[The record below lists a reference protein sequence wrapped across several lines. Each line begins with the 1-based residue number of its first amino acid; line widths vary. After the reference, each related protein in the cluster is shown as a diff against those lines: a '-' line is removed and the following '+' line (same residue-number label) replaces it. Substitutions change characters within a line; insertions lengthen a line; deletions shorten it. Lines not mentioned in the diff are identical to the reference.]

1 MKLADAPTPNIL
13 SFDVEDWAQSTFDF
27 DLPITAS
34 VVDNTARILDLCAA
48 AGVKGTFFVLGLVAE
63 AHPALVRRIRDA
75 GHEVASHG
83 HDHRPVH
90 AMTPATFRD
99 DLRRART
106 AIEAACG
113 AEVAGYRAPDFSIPA
128 AAFWALEVLA
138 GEGYRY
144 DSSLFPW
151 KGPRY
156 GVPEAFDAPFLVRTR
171 AGDLLEL
178 PLAVSTRLGRRLPAV
193 GGGYFRLFPDAWHR
207 DAIRRLNRRGH
218 PATAYFHPY
227 EVDAQEFR
235 RTPHRVPLRMRWSQG
250 FGRARVAPRLGRLLR
265 DAAWGTAIDWLARK
279 ETATGD
285 RLLDLVAGGTAA
297 PRWSGA
303 AG

>member
-1 MKLADAPTPNIL
+1 MKGVDISIPNIL

-27 DLPITAS
+27 DLPITDR
-34 VVDNTARILDLCAA
+34 VVDNTVRILDLCAA
-48 AGVKGTFFVLGLVAE
+48 AGVKGTFFVLGIVAE
-63 AHPALVRRIRDA
+63 AYPALVGRIRDA

-90 AMTPATFRD
+90 AMTPASFRA
-99 DLRRART
+99 DLRRARA

-113 AEVAGYRAPDFSIPA
+113 TPIVGYRAPDFSISA
-128 AAFWALEVLA
+128 AAFWAFEVLA
-138 GEGYRY
+138 EEGYRY

-178 PLAVSTRLGRRLPAV
+178 PLAVSTRLGRRIPAV
-193 GGGYFRLFPDAWHR
+193 GGGYFRLFPYAWHR

-218 PATAYFHPY
+218 PVTAYFHPY
-227 EVDAQEFR
+227 EVDAEEFR
-235 RTPHRVPLRMRWSQG
+235 STPHRVPLRVRWSQG
-250 FGRARVAPRLGRLLR
+250 VGRSRVPARLGRLLR
-265 DAAWGTAIDWLARK
+265 DVPWGTAAAWLDRPKGQA
-279 ETATGD
+279 D
-285 RLLDLVAGGTAA
+285 RLLDLTAA
-297 PRWSGA
+297 PAGARWSTGHA
-303 AG
+303 S